1 MNIPR
6 KREVKTM
13 NSVSTMQ
20 QLDLREG
27 TIEFWVKKDKFQWN
41 DGLIQVLVN
50 ISNEQGSIY
59 ITKDSDNKLK
69 FSHVLLG
76 KGRTDVEMDVSNLG
90 SDKPHHIAAT
100 WTVNMKEIALYI
112 DGGEISSKSNI
123 KY

>member
-1 MNIPR
+1 MLIPG
-6 KREVKTM
+6 KREVKVM
-13 NSVSTMQ
+13 NNVSTMQ
-20 QLDLREG
+20 QIDLREG

-69 FSHVLLG
+69 FSHVFLG
-76 KGRTDVEMDVSNLG
+76 KGRTDVEIDVSKLDSN
-90 SDKPHHIAAT
+90 KPHHIAVT
-100 WTVNMKEIALYI
+100 WTVNMKEICLYI

>member
-1 MNIPR
+1 
-6 KREVKTM
+6 M
-13 NSVSTMQ
+13 NSVSPMQ

-41 DGLIQVLVN
+41 DGLMQVLVN
-50 ISNEQGSIY
+50 ISNELGSIF
-59 ITKDSDNKLK
+59 IIKDSDNKLK
-69 FSHVLLG
+69 FFHVLLG

-100 WTVNMKEIALYI
+100 WTISKKEIALYI
-112 DGGEISSKSNI
+112 DGGEKTSKSNI

>member
-1 MNIPR
+1 
-6 KREVKTM
+6 M
-13 NSVSTMQ
+13 NSVSLMQ

-50 ISNEQGSIY
+50 ISNKQGSIF
-59 ITKDSDNKLK
+59 IIKDSDNKLK
-69 FSHVLLG
+69 FFHVLLG
-76 KGRTDVEMDVSNLG
+76 KGRTDVEMDVSNLS

-100 WTVNMKEIALYI
+100 WTVSKKEIALYI
-112 DGGEISSKSNI
+112 DGGEKTSKSNI